1 MLYRVLKALSLGEGK
16 TLGIG
21 EFTRLEW
28 LTGEQVV
35 RLTGVGAVS
44 EVAPPP
50 LSELPG
56 WQGRAVRLAAIGISD
71 AATFLERDPHEIA
84 ALIKGLKAATIARWQ
99 AEARRW
105 LIAEPKRG

>member
-1 MLYRVLKALSLGEGK
+1 MLFRVLRTLSLGEDK
-16 TLGIG
+16 VLKPG

-35 RLTGVGAVS
+35 RLMAVGAVS

-56 WQGRAVRLAAIGISD
+56 WQGRSERLASAGIHN
-71 AATFLERDPHEIA
+71 AVEFLEADPKNIA
-84 ALIKGLKAATIARWQ
+84 ALMKIRPATVARWQ
-99 AEARRW
+99 AEVRKW
-105 LIAEPKRG
+105 LVVEKKG